1 MRKWVCLCL
10 SLCMMPP
17 LASAIS
23 IPQIQDSTIT
33 RYSARDS
40 ALADAGVFD
49 AKDDLT
55 DEQQREQVEL
65 SPEAIH
71 EAKVWE
77 LSLEEEK
84 RYVQLM
90 KNKSAIYYQG
100 LRMTP
105 LDILG
110 LNAQSDAER
119 ERFAIRAAKHEA
131 LKVSQNLVWNNA
143 FHEAYKKLFENIPVV
158 GDFDPAPFSPHA
170 YRPLQL
176 SQGEDLYLFI
186 KPDDAIQTVLMLLQE
201 AIQET
206 PNTRLHLLL
215 LNMDESEIQAWA
227 NRHEVPLE
235 FVHQKRIT
243 LNQGLLAYEA
253 LSLKKKATPLLLL
266 AKGNRS
272 TVVDLGR
279 F

>member
-1 MRKWVCLCL
+1 MRKCICFLL
-10 SLCMMPP
+10 SLYMMPCV
-17 LASAIS
+17 ASPIS
-23 IPQIQDSTIT
+23 VPQIQDNTVA
-33 RYSARDS
+33 RYNARAS
-40 ALADAGVFD
+40 ALTDVGVFD
-49 AKDDLT
+49 VKDDLT
-55 DEQQREQVEL
+55 DEQQHEQVAL

-84 RYVQLM
+84 RYLQLM

-119 ERFAIRAAKHEA
+119 DQFATRAAKHEA
-131 LKVSQNLVWNNA
+131 MKVAQNIVWNNA
-143 FHEAYKKLFENIPVV
+143 FHEAYKKLFENVPIV

-176 SQGEDLYLFI
+176 SQGEELYLFI

-215 LNMDESEIQAWA
+215 LNMNESEIQAWA

-243 LNQGLLAYEA
+243 LSQGLLAYDA
-253 LSLKKKATPLLLL
+253 LSLKKKSTPLLLL

>member
-1 MRKWVCLCL
+1 MRKCMCFLL
-10 SLCMMPP
+10 SLCMMPCV
-17 LASAIS
+17 ASAMS
-23 IPQIQDSTIT
+23 IPPVQDNTVA
-33 RYSARDS
+33 RYNARAS
-40 ALADAGVFD
+40 ALNDVGVFD

-55 DEQQREQVEL
+55 DEQQREQLEL

-77 LSLEEEK
+77 LNLEEEK

-90 KNKSAIYYQG
+90 KNKSAIYYEG

-119 ERFAIRAAKHEA
+119 EQFATRAAKHEA
-131 LKVSQNLVWNNA
+131 MKVAQNMVWNNA
-143 FHEAYKKLFENIPVV
+143 FHEAYKKLFENVPVV

-176 SQGEDLYLFI
+176 SQGEELYLFI

-227 NRHEVPLE
+227 NRHEIPMQ

-253 LSLKKKATPLLLL
+253 LSLKKKSTPLLLL